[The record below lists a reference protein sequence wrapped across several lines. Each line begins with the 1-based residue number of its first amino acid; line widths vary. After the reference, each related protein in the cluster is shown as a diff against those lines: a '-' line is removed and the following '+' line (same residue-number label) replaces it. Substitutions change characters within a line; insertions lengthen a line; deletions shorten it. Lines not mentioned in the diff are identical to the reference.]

1 MEIYFIASEIETKA
15 VQPKRFGLVC
25 NVVEIIFPACFPVI
39 IINPSRYAVGLI
51 SQEEPRRRLHSG
63 GGELLYM
70 GLTGNIAI
78 IHNPRE
84 RKPKVILF

>member
-15 VQPKRFGLVC
+15 VQTKGFGLVC

-63 GGELLYM
+63 GGDSYIWE
-70 GLTGNIAI
+70 
-78 IHNPRE
+78 
-84 RKPKVILF
+84 